1 MIIISKRKI
10 KAELNAPKE
19 ISWDEALSNA
29 KEVDCVE
36 MNSNDYAYIFI
47 LQELQVYLKEL
58 LEILVVI

>member
-1 MIIISKRKI
+1 MYYFSKRED

-36 MNSNDYAYIFI
+36 D
-47 LQELQVYLKEL
+47 ECK
-58 LEILVVI
+58 